1 MLEHVKLL
9 EEAFDKRNNEL
20 WWNCNQVYFLAD
32 IRVYAP
38 EELEGTEKEK
48 EYCDLSKGVNLM
60 EGFIGQYNELH
71 IKWDK

>member
-32 IRVYAP
+32 TRVYVP
-38 EELEGTEKEK
+38 GEIEGT
-48 EYCDLSKGVNLM
+48 
-60 EGFIGQYNELH
+60 
-71 IKWDK
+71 

>member
-1 MLEHVKLL
+1 M
-9 EEAFDKRNNEL
+9 
-20 WWNCNQVYFLAD
+20 
-32 IRVYAP
+32 P

-71 IKWDK
+71 IEWDK